1 MDLYGYRQIEVDIG
15 GVNDVVP
22 PVVLSAGDH
31 DGRVL
36 LVRLWDG
43 AAAASPT
50 GLTARLLYN
59 SDPAKGSGG
68 YVTMSAVSGE
78 PTAAWRVAVPTEVL
92 APGRS
97 VLSVEISEGET
108 IVASR
113 RITAYVEPS
122 VIDDGAPEAVDA
134 LAEFR
139 AAIARLE
146 DFTLPVTVEH
156 GGTGSTTVAAARN
169 VLGLGNTSGA
179 LPVANGGTGQTTVAA
194 ARNALGLGNTS
205 GALPVANGGTG
216 STSAADARTAL
227 GAVAKAGDTMTG
239 HLLLSGKELQPK
251 ASLLKD
257 GSTDD
262 LGNSDGAIDFLDKE
276 SNIIGIIRP
285 SFDLTAQ
292 WLSLYPRRK
301 VGNAGKIN
309 ELRLGLD
316 ANGNALVAFSGTGA
330 QAAWLSALGL
340 PSGIDAAAWLSAL
353 GIATTPSVATGI
365 VTLND
370 STRFTITGSTVRV
383 LNGIAEIEI
392 NLTTKVALTAFTRY
406 GAMASI
412 AEGYR
417 PVGEQLIGGI
427 MPVGAALGNISSTG
441 AVSFYPLQA
450 IAADKAINL
459 RGTYILA

>member
-78 PTAAWRVAVPTEVL
+78 PTAAWRVAVPSEAL

-156 GGTGSTTVAAARN
+156 GGTGATTVAAARN

-239 HLLLSGKELQPK
+239 ALAINGLEASSTAFSIKTTATDGTAAAVEGPYLGFTDAANTLFGRVGAWWRTGGLEGLRMLMIRRVSGVAKYHGF
-251 ASLLKD
+251 SLDVD
-257 GSTDD
+257 GS
-262 LGNSDGAIDFLDKE
+262 GNPVLTLTGNDTPGAWKK
-276 SNIIGIIRP
+276 
-285 SFDLTAQ
+285 A
-292 WLSLYPRRK
+292 
-301 VGNAGKIN
+301 
-309 ELRLGLD
+309 LGLD
-316 ANGNALVAFSGTGA
+316 TITTSIMDGNDRTIFEPASGITFSEIKARKFGPCVMLRIVFKSPDNPIPASTTSDFTVGTFASAWRPGWETVVNLRQFAGSTYLDGAGALITGGGNLNLRTGVAIPKNTNIAVTGT
-330 QAAWLSALGL
+330 WIL
-340 PSGIDAAAWLSAL
+340 PS
-353 GIATTPSVATGI
+353 
-365 VTLND
+365 
-370 STRFTITGSTVRV
+370 
-383 LNGIAEIEI
+383 
-392 NLTTKVALTAFTRY
+392 
-406 GAMASI
+406 
-412 AEGYR
+412 
-417 PVGEQLIGGI
+417 
-427 MPVGAALGNISSTG
+427 
-441 AVSFYPLQA
+441 
-450 IAADKAINL
+450 
-459 RGTYILA
+459 